1 MPNLSNLISSA
12 ISGATGAVG
21 PTGPTG
27 PNGATGVTGST
38 GPTGPGGPTGPVG
51 ATGLTGGQGATG
63 VTGPTGPGGPAGPTG
78 PIGATGGT
86 PWVTSGSN
94 IYYNAGNVG
103 IGTSSPAVTLDMLGT
118 YIQGGSSRTDS
129 ATKVS
134 SYRVVN
140 CFNATNPLNIIAGL
154 STTSV
159 NQVYIGGNDT
169 NFAGTAATNILFYTG
184 EGSATANGT
193 ERMRITSDGR
203 LGIGTSNPGAM
214 LHLSQALN
222 ADTELRVE
230 NTQAGGYATSVR
242 LFAYGAV
249 GTSYNYI
256 ESYDPT
262 NSRQHWAI
270 GGRGNQNTMCF
281 STNGNVEQM
290 RLTSN
295 GTLQFN
301 SGYGSVATAYGCRA
315 WVNFNGDTAGSP
327 AINASG
333 NVSSITDN
341 GAGRY
346 AVNFTNAMPDA
357 NYGANVSV
365 SGQPGVSDANF
376 IVTDQNNTVRVNPTT
391 SSFAMTVFRYQGTPL
406 DADFVR
412 VSIFR

>member
-63 VTGPTGPGGPAGPTG
+63 VTGPTGPGGPTGPTG

-86 PWVTSGSN
+86 PWVTSGSD
-94 IYYNAGNVG
+94 IYYNNGNVG

-118 YIQGGSSRTDS
+118 YIQGGSSRTNS

-184 EGSATANGT
+184 ASSNTANGT
-193 ERMRITSDGR
+193 ERMRIDSDGKV
-203 LGIGTSNPGAM
+203 GIGTSNPGAK
-214 LHLSQALN
+214 LQVS
-222 ADTELRVE
+222 
-230 NTQAGGYATSVR
+230 GGNIQVDNNQGL
-242 LFAYGAV
+242 LFG
-249 GTSYNYI
+249 GGNNYI
-256 ESYDPT
+256 Y
-262 NSRQHWAI
+262 
-270 GGRGNQNTMCF
+270 GNETTDF
-281 STNGNVEQM
+281 VGIATNGNEAM
-290 RLTSN
+290 RITSA
-295 GTLQFN
+295 GLLQFN
-301 SGYGSVATAYGCRA
+301 SGFGSVATAYGCRA
-315 WVNFNGDTAGSP
+315 WVNFDGTGTP
-327 AINASG
+327 AIRASG
-333 NVSSITDN
+333 NVSSITDY
-341 GAGRY
+341 GTGEY
-346 AVNFTNAMPDA
+346 GLNFTTAMSDA
-357 NYGANVSV
+357 NYSIVVTPG
-365 SGQPGVSDANF
+365 GQEGGSPVEAPRRS
-376 IVTDQNNTVRVNPTT
+376 TTPTT
-391 SSFAMTVFRYQGTPL
+391 TAVRLIYNNGNSDSLYISVAVFR
-406 DADFVR
+406 
-412 VSIFR
+412 